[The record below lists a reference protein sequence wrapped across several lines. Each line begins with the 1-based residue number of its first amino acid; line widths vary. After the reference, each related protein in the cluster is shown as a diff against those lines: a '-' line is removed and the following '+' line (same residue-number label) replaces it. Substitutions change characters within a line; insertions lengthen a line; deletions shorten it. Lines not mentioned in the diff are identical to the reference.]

1 MDVIG
6 RIGFREINI
15 ATVRAEAAAADAART
30 SSSGS
35 SYPGGEQIMKWAPS
49 LAQIAER
56 DERDMSRKD
65 SPLYQ
70 AADAHLLDT
79 TALSIEAAA
88 QAAYA
93 IVDHVLATRG

>member
-1 MDVIG
+1 M
-6 RIGFREINI
+6 
-15 ATVRAEAAAADAART
+15 T
-30 SSSGS
+30 
-35 SYPGGEQIMKWAPS
+35 
-49 LAQIAER
+49 
-56 DERDMSRKD
+56 RKD

-93 IVDHVLATRG
+93 IVDRVLASKG